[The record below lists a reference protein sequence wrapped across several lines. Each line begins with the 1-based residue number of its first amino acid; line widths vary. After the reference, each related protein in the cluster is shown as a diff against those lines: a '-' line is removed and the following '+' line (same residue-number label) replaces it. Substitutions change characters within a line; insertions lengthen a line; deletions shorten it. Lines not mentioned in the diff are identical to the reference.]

1 MHLGWE
7 ETEPPLNEMAL
18 DQTWSLPEGTSRRS
32 HEYETRPWTFLPV
45 KPPSSLWCDSETT
58 MMCGPIQ
65 NTFWV
70 AIPADSRYG

>member
-1 MHLGWE
+1 MRALWNTLHLGWE
-7 ETEPPLNEMAL
+7 ETEPPSEEMAL
-18 DQTWSLPEGTSRRS
+18 D
-32 HEYETRPWTFLPV
+32 FLPV
-45 KPPSSLWCDSETT
+45 EPPSPLGVISEAT